1 MIIFTNLFITNNQ
14 KELKNFI
21 AIISFLVIYTLIR
34 GQEKPDSTFTLT
46 KKEKQIKGWSFAAIP
61 AIAFETD
68 IGFKYGAVLNLF
80 DYGDGTIYP
89 NYRHSI
95 YLEWSR
101 TTKGSGINQITYDSK
116 YLIKG
121 IRFTGDVSYFQEQSL
136 DFYGFNG
143 YQATYNHSFEDDNPN
158 NPLYLSRMY
167 YRIDRQLFRL
177 TFDFLSLRKDKA
189 LQWVIG
195 YGLYDNNIGKVDINK
210 LNEGSDA
217 DKLLPS
223 VSDTTSLFEKYKNW
237 GIIPK
242 GQENGGTTQLL
253 KFGVVYDTRDNEPN
267 PMRGIWSEALL
278 LLSPSIIGNKY
289 NYAQFAISHRQYFTL
304 KKEVLNLA
312 CRVAYQGKIAGEIP
326 FYMLPFLYASNKP
339 TRDGLGGAKTVRGVL
354 RNRLVGEG
362 MLCGN
367 FELRWKFIRTSLFK
381 QNFYIALS
389 AFTDIGQVI
398 QPYHF
403 NKSNIPLDY
412 NIDSNNEKLHIG
424 YGSSLHFVLNS
435 NFVLNFTY
443 GKAND
448 AQDGNSAFYINLNY
462 LF

>member
-1 MIIFTNLFITNNQ
+1 MKKVTLLT
-14 KELKNFI
+14 L
-21 AIISFLVIYTLIR
+21 SFLIVCLLVN
-34 GQEKPDSTFTLT
+34 GQEKLDSTIFSV
-46 KKEKQIKGWSFAAIP
+46 KKEKQIKGWSFGAVP
-61 AIAFETD
+61 AIAFDSD

-80 DYGDGTIYP
+80 DYGNGTIYP
-89 NYRHSI
+89 DYRHSI

-121 IRFTGDVSYFQEQSL
+121 IRFTGDISYFQEQAL

-143 YQATYNHSFEDDNPN
+143 YQATYNHSFEDDNTN
-158 NPLYLSRMY
+158 NPMYLSRMF

-177 TFDFLSLRKDKA
+177 TLDFLSLRKDKT
-189 LQWVIG
+189 LQWVLG
-195 YGLYDNNIGKVDINK
+195 YGLYDNKIGKVDIK
-210 LNEGSDA
+210 SLNEGRDD
-217 DKLLPS
+217 DKLLPA
-223 VSDTTSLFEKYKNW
+223 VDTSTSLFEKYKTW

-242 GQENGGTTQLL
+242 GQENGGTTQIIKL
-253 KFGVVYDTRDNEPN
+253 GIVYDTRDNESN

-278 LLSPSIIGNKY
+278 LLSPSFIGNNY
-289 NYAQFAISHRQYFTL
+289 NYAQFAITHRQYFTL

-312 CRVAYQGKIAGEIP
+312 CRIAYQGKIAGEMP
-326 FYMLPFLYASNKP
+326 FYMLPFLFASNKP
-339 TRDGLGGAKTVRGVL
+339 TRDGLGGAKTIRGVL

-362 MLCGN
+362 MFYSN
-367 FELRWKFIRTSLFK
+367 FELRWKFLRTQLFK

-389 AFTDIGQVI
+389 GFTDMGEVI
-398 QPYHF
+398 QKYNF
-403 NKSNIPLDY
+403 NKYNLPQNY

-443 GKAND
+443 ARAKD
-448 AQDGNSAFYINLNY
+448 VEDGSSAFYINLNY

>member
-1 MIIFTNLFITNNQ
+1 MKKFTLLTLSF
-14 KELKNFI
+14 L
-21 AIISFLVIYTLIR
+21 IISVLVN
-34 GQEKPDSTFTLT
+34 GQEKSDSSLLPA
-46 KKEKQIKGWSFAAIP
+46 KKEKQIKGWSFGAIP
-61 AIAFETD
+61 AIAFDSD

-80 DYGDGTIYP
+80 DYGNGTIYP
-89 NYRHSI
+89 DYRHSI

-121 IRFTGDVSYFQEQSL
+121 IRFTGDISYFQEQAL

-143 YQATYNHSFEDDNPN
+143 YQATYNHNFEDDNAN
-158 NPLYLSRMY
+158 NPTYLSRMY

-177 TFDFLSLRKDKA
+177 TLDFLSLRKDKA
-189 LQWVIG
+189 IQWVLG
-195 YGLYDNNIGKVDINK
+195 YGLYDNKIGKVDIK
-210 LNEGSDA
+210 SLNEGRDA
-217 DKLLPS
+217 DKLLPA
-223 VSDTTSLFEKYKNW
+223 VDTTTSLFEKYKTW

-242 GQENGGTTQLL
+242 GQENGGTTQIIKL
-253 KFGVVYDTRDNEPN
+253 GIVYDTRDNESN

-278 LLSPSIIGNKY
+278 LLSPSFIGNNY
-289 NYAQFAISHRQYFTL
+289 NYVQFAISHRQYFTL

-312 CRVAYQGKIAGEIP
+312 CRVAYQGKIAGEMP

-339 TRDGLGGAKTVRGVL
+339 TRDGLGGAKTIRGVL

-362 MLCGN
+362 MFYSN
-367 FELRWKFIRTSLFK
+367 FELRWKFLRTQLFK

-389 AFTDIGQVI
+389 GFTDMGEVI
-398 QPYHF
+398 QKYNF
-403 NKSNIPLDY
+403 IKSNLPQNY
-412 NIDSNNEKLHIG
+412 NIDSNNEGLHIG

-435 NFVLNFTY
+435 NFILNFTY
-443 GKAND
+443 ARAKD
-448 AQDGNSAFYINLNY
+448 VEDGNSAFYINLNY

>member
-1 MIIFTNLFITNNQ
+1 MKKIIIIVLFLT
-14 KELKNFI
+14 
-21 AIISFLVIYTLIR
+21 IYFSLQ
-34 GQEKPDSTFTLT
+34 GQEKSDSTFTLT
-46 KKEKQIKGWSFAAIP
+46 PKEKQIKGWSFGAIP
-61 AIAFETD
+61 AIAFDSD

-80 DYGDGTIYP
+80 DYGNGSIYP

-101 TTKGSGINQITYDSK
+101 TTKGSGINQISYDSK

-121 IRFTGDVSYFQEQSL
+121 IRFTGDVSYFQEQAL

-143 YQATYNHSFEDDNPN
+143 YEATYNHNFEDDNPN
-158 NPLYLSRMY
+158 NPYYLSRMY
-167 YRIDRQLFRL
+167 YRINRQLFRL
-177 TFDFLSLRKDKA
+177 TFDFLSLRKAKA
-189 LQWVIG
+189 LQWVLG

-210 LNEGSDA
+210 LNEGRDA
-217 DKLLPS
+217 DKILPS
-223 VSDTTSLFEKYKNW
+223 VDTTTSLFEKYKKW
-237 GIIPK
+237 GIITK
-242 GQENGGTTQLL
+242 EQENGGTTQIL
-253 KFGVVYDTRDNEPN
+253 KIGIVYDTRDNESN

-289 NYAQFAISHRQYFTL
+289 NYTQFAISHRQYFTL

-312 CRVAYQGKIAGEIP
+312 YRLAYQGKIAGEMP

-362 MLCGN
+362 MLYGN
-367 FELRWKFIRTSLFK
+367 FELRWKFLRTHLLK

-389 AFTDIGQVI
+389 GFADMGQVI
-398 QPYHF
+398 QPYNF
-403 NKSNIPLDY
+403 IKSNIPQNY
-412 NIDSNNEKLHIG
+412 NIDSNDENLHIG

-443 GKAND
+443 GKAYNP
-448 AQDGNSAFYINLNY
+448 QDGNSAVYINLNY